1 MQQLRH
7 HRIWMVLPCVIAILA
22 GIVGIALRI
31 VHIGSYPLWLDEAYS
46 AFAARQDFN
55 FLWHV
60 VPQYETH
67 PPFYYSLLHVWRSV
81 FGGSV
86 LSLRLPGLICGI
98 AVIPVIAWAGAALGR
113 IGGFD
118 RTGRIWM
125 ASAAATFAALQPL
138 GIAMSHQVRPY
149 PVMMLVY
156 AAAIVALLE
165 LAIARP
171 RQSLPRRWLALFFVT
186 QAMMFWLHTLGALY
200 GLALGLAVLLLVL
213 RRNLS
218 RADWAWLLIGELLV
232 GIVYFPAFLIALQQQ
247 RTWSQSTWLKFDPAG
262 VPLTL
267 GFIYMTWNRWTRL
280 IAVIGIVAG
289 AIVLIRRR
297 GGWRAGFALLLLALL
312 PTALS
317 LLLSVVKTPVFLD
330 RTLSPV
336 ALAGFVLMSAA
347 FGPNPRWRLAAS
359 SLAFY
364 ALVSSVNVDL
374 FIMKERPTQDW
385 YATVEWLA
393 PRVRPGDVVWAYPN
407 EGGLPLEQAFAD
419 RHEPV
424 AVRQIPGPVP
434 YFGPLGR
441 HVTGS
446 RGTVS
451 MSPAEIEAFLDRSD
465 ARTPRTI
472 WLMRLTAELYDPRG
486 DMVHA
491 LAARRKPIA
500 HFQYGAIDIVGFRR
514 TDLPPVAPGQQAQ
527 P

>member
-1 MQQLRH
+1 M
-7 HRIWMVLPCVIAILA
+7 IAILA
-22 GIVGIALRI
+22 GIAGIVLRI
-31 VHIGSYPLWLDEAYS
+31 HHIGSYPLWLDEAYS
-46 AFAARQDFN
+46 AFAARQDFA
-55 FLWHV
+55 FLVHV

-67 PPFYYSLLHVWRSV
+67 PPFYYSLLHVWRAV

-98 AVIPVIAWAGAALGR
+98 AVVPVVAWAGAALGR
-113 IGGFD
+113 VGGFD
-118 RTGRIWM
+118 RMGRIWM
-125 ASAAATFAALQPL
+125 ASAAATFVALQPL
-138 GIAMSHQVRPY
+138 AINMSHQVRPY

-156 AAAIVALLE
+156 AVAVGALLE

-171 RQSLPRRWLALFFVT
+171 RRTLPRGWLALFFVA
-186 QAMMFWLHTLGALY
+186 QAVMFWLHTLGALY
-200 GLALGLAVLLLVL
+200 GLALGLALLLMVL
-213 RRNLS
+213 RRSLS

-247 RTWSQSTWLKFDPAG
+247 RTWSQSTWLRFDPAG

-267 GFIYMTWNRWTRL
+267 GFIYMTWNRWARL
-280 IAVIGIVAG
+280 IAVIGLVAG
-289 AIVLIRRR
+289 AIALTRRR
-297 GGWRAGFALLLLALL
+297 SGWRAAFALLLLALL

-336 ALAGFVLMSAA
+336 AMAGFALMSAV
-347 FGPNPRWRLAAS
+347 FGPGRRWRLAAAPFA
-359 SLAFY
+359 LY
-364 ALVSSVNVDL
+364 ALVSSINVDA
-374 FIMKERPTQDW
+374 FITHERPTQDW
-385 YATVEWLA
+385 YATVDWLA
-393 PRVRPGDVVWAYPN
+393 PRVRPGDAVWAYPN

-419 RHEPV
+419 RRESIP
-424 AVRQIPGPVP
+424 VRQIPGPVP

-451 MSPAEIEAFLDRSD
+451 MSPAEIDAFLDRPD
-465 ARTPRTI
+465 ARAPRTI

-491 LAARRKPIA
+491 LAARRSPIA
-500 HFQYGAIDIVGFRR
+500 HFRYGAIDLIGFERR
-514 TDLPPVAPGQQAQ
+514 DLPPVAAAQQTQ